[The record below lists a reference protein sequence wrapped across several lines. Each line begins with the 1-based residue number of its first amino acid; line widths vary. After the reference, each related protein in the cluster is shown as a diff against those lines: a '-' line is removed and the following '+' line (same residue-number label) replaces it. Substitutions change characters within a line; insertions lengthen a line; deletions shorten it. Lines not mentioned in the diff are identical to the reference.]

1 MAENEKLYSATNK
14 AMALCANHEYCSSDI
29 RLKLI
34 AWGLSGEDAEK
45 VISALVR
52 EKFIDD
58 SRYAR
63 AFASDKFRQNK
74 WGKVKITSHLRTKNL
89 GSAVIDE
96 ALEGIDEEEYLRM
109 IRETIKEHRRFV
121 KAKNRYD
128 LKGKLLRFGLS
139 RGFESHLLYDI
150 LNEGDD

>member
-1 MAENEKLYSATNK
+1 MAENEIIKSAANK

-29 RLKLI
+29 RSKLI
-34 AWGLSGEDAEK
+34 AWGLNGDNAEK
-45 VISALVR
+45 VISVLIK

-58 SRYAR
+58 PRYAR
-63 AFASDKFRQNK
+63 AFVSDKFRQNK
-74 WGKVKITSHLRTKNL
+74 WGKVKITAYLRAKNL
-89 GSAVIDE
+89 GSAIIDE
-96 ALEGIDEEEYLRM
+96 AIEGIDEEEYLRM
-109 IRETIKEHRRFV
+109 MKETIKEHRRLV

-150 LNEGDD
+150 LNEDDD